1 MLSSP
6 TTELSLDLIEN
17 DPRFH
22 HSGKHIHLWRKFLE
36 SNIKTRTVDWSRVS
50 LNMPY
55 NISNNYRVEFIATL
69 GIRGLGK
76 EIIAIKDISL
86 SKECF
91 GIGKY

>member
-1 MLSSP
+1 
-6 TTELSLDLIEN
+6 
-17 DPRFH
+17 
-22 HSGKHIHLWRKFLE
+22 
-36 SNIKTRTVDWSRVS
+36 
-50 LNMPY
+50 MPY